1 MLKKIISKKNLTI
14 ILFFCIF
21 SKNLFPQQIPES
33 QYYKYTNEEL
43 EKRLTQIKIDELVMG
58 TLSEV
63 LDRFSKRYELLFSF
77 DRKALDKIKI
87 NERPFEA
94 PMNNYLKVT
103 LGEHRLKYVF
113 YESMIYVIPKS
124 NTLEQVLRKDAVRK
138 TNPYA
143 QNAIVGN
150 LNPNPANN
158 NVVGN
163 NLNVKDSTNK
173 ISNHN
178 NQSIHQI
185 NQNLVPKKFNFT
197 ITGKVKDA
205 ETGETLPFSTVVVK
219 GSTKGT
225 TANADG
231 YFILQ
236 NVPTDTSTIVGQYMG
251 YQDLTI
257 RLLPHLSN
265 ENIVLDLVSAGS
277 VEGEEVVI
285 QGEREDLMQTNPQ
298 DISVIR
304 LTPRSLE
311 RLPNVGEK
319 DIMRSFQ
326 LMPGISASN
335 ESSSGLYVRGGT
347 PDQNLIVY
355 DGFTVYHVDHLYGFF
370 SAFNSNALKDVQL
383 YKGGF
388 DSRFGGRLASVTEI
402 TGKDG
407 NQKQFNMGGDVSLLS
422 MNVFAEI
429 PIGDKFSSV
438 FAYRRSYK
446 GFLYNTIV
454 DRFNQNNNNNNNSNQ
469 AQATSLP
476 NTNQTKAT
484 SYFYDLNGKMTYR
497 FSDNHSLVWSIYN
510 GTDKLDNGY
519 KIETPSFLAR
529 QGANLDFSI
538 GDLTRYG
545 NVGSSLKWT
554 QRWSPKFYGNVLVSY
569 SNYYSERNRT
579 NNSTV
584 TLSSGESRK
593 INFGTIEDNNL
604 KDYSL
609 KMDYQWDIHS
619 KHQIQFGTMLT
630 NYDIKYSYS
639 QNDTTTIISKDNQGK
654 TYSFYAQDRMKL
666 WDNRLLITAGA
677 RTTYFDVTQKN
688 YIEPRLN
695 ATYQL
700 NKKIILKGAWG
711 KYYQFANRVLRE
723 DILAGSR
730 DFWILSNDSNIPV
743 SSSVHYIAGLAYNTQ
758 KYLLSAEAYHKDLDG
773 ISEYSLR
780 FDGSP
785 TGTKYTENFYNGRGY
800 SQGVELLAQKKSG
813 KWTGWLSYTLGQVK
827 HQFDVYGK
835 NYFSALNDVTHEF
848 KAVGIYQWRRFDFSL
863 TWIYATGRPYTAP
876 AGGYN
881 IELLDGTSQ
890 TYFSVTDKNA
900 LRLPDY
906 HRLDFAMNYRLQ
918 NEEGGDIGYIG
929 LSFFNMYNR
938 TNTWYKQFQIIENQ
952 ITATNV
958 NYLGFTPNL
967 TLSLKLR

>member
-1 MLKKIISKKNLTI
+1 MFKNLSFIFLIVIFLIVISITLPFS
-14 ILFFCIF
+14 LFAQN
-21 SKNLFPQQIPES
+21 SS
-33 QYYKYTNEEL
+33 EEIA
-43 EKRLTQIKIDELVMG
+43 KRMTGIKIDELIIG
-58 TLSEV
+58 NLDNV
-63 LDRFSKRYELLFSF
+63 LDNFSKKYNLEFSF
-77 DRKALDKIKI
+77 DKKALAKIKI
-87 NERPFEA
+87 NERPFET
-94 PMNNYLKVT
+94 PLDNYLNVT
-103 LGEHRLKYVF
+103 LGEHKLKYVIN
-113 YESMIYVIPKS
+113 EGIIYVIPKS
-124 NTLEQVLRKDAVRK
+124 NTLEQVMRKDAVRK
-138 TNPYA
+138 NNP
-143 QNAIVGN
+143 
-150 LNPNPANN
+150 
-158 NVVGN
+158 
-163 NLNVKDSTNK
+163 KDSTQQVNHQVNK
-173 ISNHN
+173 NI
-178 NQSIHQI
+178 I
-185 NQNLVPKKFNFT
+185 PKRFNFT

-205 ETGETLPFSTVVVK
+205 ETGETLPFSTIFVK
-219 GSTKGT
+219 GTTQGT
-225 TANADG
+225 TANSDG

-265 ENIVLDLVSAGS
+265 ENIVLDLVSSATT
-277 VEGEEVVI
+277 EEVVI
-285 QGEREDLMQTNPQ
+285 EGERENLMQSNPQ

-311 RLPNVGEK
+311 RLPNIGEK

-383 YKGGF
+383 HKGGF

-429 PIGDKFSSV
+429 PIGEKFSSV

-446 GFLYNTIV
+446 GFLYNTLI
-454 DRFNQNNNNNNNSNQ
+454 DKFNQSSTNSSSSTQ
-469 AQATSLP
+469 AQPTSLP

-497 FSDNHSLVWSIYN
+497 FSDNHSLAWSIYN

-519 KIETPSFLAR
+519 KIETPSFLAS

-545 NVGSSLKWT
+545 NVGTSLKWT
-554 QRWSPKFYGNVLVSY
+554 QRWSSKLYGNALISY

-579 NNSTV
+579 NNSTI
-584 TLSSGESRK
+584 TLSSGETRK
-593 INFGTIEDNNL
+593 INFGTIENNNL

-609 KMDYQWDIHS
+609 KLDYQWDIHS
-619 KHQIQFGTMLT
+619 KHQIQFGAMLT

-639 QNDTTTIISKDNQGK
+639 QNDTTTIINKDNQGK
-654 TYSFYAQDRMKL
+654 TYSVYVQDRM
-666 WDNRLLITAGA
+666 RLLNNKLQIIVGT
-677 RTTYFDVTQKN
+677 RNTYFDVTNKN

-700 NKKIILKGAWG
+700 NKKLTLKGAWG

-723 DILAGSR
+723 DILSGSR
-730 DFWILSNDSNIPV
+730 DFWILSNNSNIPV
-743 SSSVHYIAGLAYNTQ
+743 SSSIHYIAGVAYDTP
-758 KYLLSAEAYHKDLDG
+758 KYLLSAEAYYKDLQG
-773 ISEYSLR
+773 LSEYSLR

-785 TGTKYTENFYNGRGY
+785 AGLKYTENFYNGKGY
-800 SQGVELLAQKKSG
+800 AQGIELLAQKKGG
-813 KWTGWLSYTLGQVK
+813 KLNGWLSYTLGQVK

-835 NYFSALNDVTHEF
+835 DYFSALNDVTHEF
-848 KAVGIYQWRRFDFSL
+848 KAVGIYQWKRFDFSL

-881 IELLDGTSQ
+881 IQLLDNTSQ
-890 TYFSVTDKNA
+890 TYFSVTTKNA

-906 HRLDFAMNYRLQ
+906 HRLDFAVNYRLK

-929 LSFFNMYNR
+929 ISFFNMYNR

-952 ITATNV
+952 ITSTNV
-958 NYLGFTPNL
+958 NYLGFTPNI
-967 TLSLKLR
+967 TLSMKLR